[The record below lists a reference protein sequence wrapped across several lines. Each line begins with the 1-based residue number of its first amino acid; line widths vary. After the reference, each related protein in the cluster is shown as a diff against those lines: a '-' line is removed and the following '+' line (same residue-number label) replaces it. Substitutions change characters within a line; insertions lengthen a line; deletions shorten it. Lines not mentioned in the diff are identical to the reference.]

1 MAEIL
6 SLFPEE
12 QERSASVSLFPDDSQ
27 RLTQSVAEG
36 SNTPS
41 DKASRVFKLQFKTG
55 LPVGLIENNVDY
67 LEDETRKAAFN
78 AENFR
83 AKSPLLAEWVA
94 RNKNNAAL
102 AKNDI
107 ENLSMLE
114 KVFNAFGSGFA
125 QVDVQGQFTEA
136 QMPAVEG
143 KKLTQDQQA
152 KVESL
157 NKISQQLATNKEGYG
172 VLESAAS
179 MTGYGL
185 QTFIAGGLAG
195 LRGAGYGGTAG
206 AVLGAPIG
214 GVGAAPGFVA
224 WATVGGAMGIANY
237 TYRLEAASSFYQFKN
252 TLDVDGKPM
261 DDETARIAAQTVG
274 AINAVIEVGSDI
286 ALAAIWGLLPA
297 GIAGK
302 AAAKAAVSKGIAE
315 TLAVP
320 TKRTAFLG
328 AAKKLLASGFTEGLE
343 EFLQNFVSSRVQDVA
358 ESGQTF
364 KKRPLSEETKEG
376 LAQAAEAFGST
387 ILSFGLIG
395 SLPMARTIRNVN
407 QAQRTQEFFKAL
419 GSGVSESDMHKK
431 LPEATRDFV
440 QTLKQAGPIE
450 NVYVDVN
457 RFDTLFQGEGPK
469 VAEQL
474 GIGHQYAEAKALN
487 ADLVIPVEVY
497 AEKLAGTEF
506 HGQLMPDLRLRQED
520 LSLREAQEAEKAS
533 DAAAKEQTAKE
544 EETFKSEAP
553 LRAVYEDVYKQLTP
567 FMGESEANRNAVLW
581 MERYRARADRL
592 GVDPLKLYQEKPL
605 IVRKDLVATPDA
617 DVMEQSVFH
626 GTPHIWPPE
635 PGFPH
640 GRPRLD
646 KIGTGE
652 GAQAYGWGWY
662 SAENAQVGTEYA
674 RKGVTQNILD
684 VTPENDYEEAIQSFV
699 KAEADLNGVN
709 ALDIVN
715 EQRRDIATFVATR
728 DAFTSDD
735 DAMSKALQA
744 IDALVSR
751 STPSSLYRLD
761 IPNDVLPKLLDWDK
775 PLSEQTKEVK
785 AALKGTGFANKPT
798 TSGKTIYDNIAITKA
813 EESGGGLGRDGDQKA
828 ASEYL
833 ASIGIPG
840 NKYLDQ
846 GSRGKGD
853 GTYNYVLWDQKV
865 LDRVALLERNGEKL
879 DAMRG
884 ADVLAQT
891 SVKDQTQTPEF
902 KAWFGASKVVDAEGR
917 PLVVYH
923 GTPDPS
929 FNKFALRGGMTGE
942 LGFWFTSNADA
953 TAPFRRDRYADQG
966 AATLPV
972 FLTLKNPMV
981 YDGWK
986 SLVDAVNAERRG
998 RSIEEG
1004 SKSLR
1009 RKLMRAGYD
1018 GIINRGTDTDSG
1030 ILRDDFVAFR
1040 PEQIKSATGNVG
1052 TFDAANPNILKQNIR
1067 GQIQLSTNTI
1077 TLLRKADP
1085 STFLH
1090 ESGHSWLEEIRADAM
1105 REGAPQQLV
1114 DDWNQVKQWAGIQE
1128 GAIPVEAHEQF
1139 ARGIE
1144 LYLREG
1150 QAPSNELRQVFAR
1163 FKDWLV
1169 RIYRKALDLD
1179 VEISPEIRAVMDRML
1194 ATDEQIAVAREQA
1207 GVNEALPSA
1216 WMTSAEA
1223 KAYEKLRG
1231 EAKEEAESSVR
1242 VQLMK
1247 ELVRERTDFWK
1258 AEKARTREEVEAEI
1272 NTNPIYIALS
1282 VLQTGKLP
1290 DGREMSGLP
1299 ENVKLSKQA
1308 LISQYGEDFLKS
1320 LPKPYIYQSEGGLH
1334 PDVAAQMFGIQTGDE
1349 MLRAMQTI
1357 KPRKQAITE
1366 EVESRMIERHGDLMT
1381 DGLAGVAAEAVANE
1395 KQMAVFYREMQIL
1408 RRQGATGQ
1416 LMSLQAIKELARSV
1430 VARKTI
1436 GELHPA
1442 YYQHAAAKAGRD
1454 ALNALYGKSPQFA
1467 RKVGAA
1473 FDARQRQLINLA
1485 IFAEASRSKRQVE
1498 KALRDWRV
1506 LNRKDEKLAKTRN
1519 MDLVNTARA
1528 ILANFGV
1535 GNSDRTPM
1543 AYMELMAQYDPQTY
1557 QDMAAIVQLVS
1568 DTRKPWKDMT
1578 MDEFY
1583 TVQDAVDGLWS
1594 MAKSTNQMEIDGKK
1608 IERQTVKNELFTRL
1622 AEFNKP
1628 AVKRGYDKA
1637 VTQWEKT
1644 KIGLIGVRSALR
1656 RVESWV
1662 DAVDGDSQAFRK
1674 YVWQPISEAATHYR
1688 ELRKINL
1695 DKYLELVK
1703 GVEKT
1708 ITIDKIDATELGY
1721 TFGANGSGKAEL
1733 IGALLHTG
1741 NQSNMTKLLVGRGWG
1756 ELREDET
1763 LDTSRWDAFIRRM
1776 QTEGKLTEADYDF
1789 VQSVG
1794 NLMESLKAG
1803 AQAAHKKMYGYYFA
1817 EVTANEVVTP
1827 WKTYPGWYYP
1837 AITDP
1842 WVVSDAALREDQAA
1856 MEAQQNSFMFPT
1868 TGRGFTK
1875 QRVKGYQKAL
1885 MLDMRLIPQ
1894 HIDKVLKFSI
1904 IEPHIKD
1911 VGRLMLDKEFRS
1923 ALEPIDPTAIGS
1935 MLMPWLQ
1942 RSATQAVDTPATD
1955 KAGRMLDTIAR
1966 EVRSRTGAQ
1975 IMVANVT
1982 NTLQQFTGLSL
1993 SATKVPPS
2001 KLASSLWR
2009 YMRSPSE
2016 TGEMIA
2022 EKSEFMRNRVTA
2034 SVMEVQKNIDDILLN
2049 PSKYEK
2055 ARSFAR
2061 QHGYFMQVATQSIV
2075 DVVAWGGAYDHAIGQ
2090 GMSEKE
2096 AVRHADS
2103 VVRLT
2108 QGTFAAEDISRFE
2121 TGSPLMRLF
2130 TMFYSYFNMQANLLG
2145 TEFSKAMRKNGF
2157 TATGRLFY
2165 IYVYGFMIPAVLS
2178 EALVQLMSGEAWKDD
2193 DDDGYIDNI
2202 LSIFFGGQART
2213 ATAFVPAI
2221 GPAIQAGINA
2231 WNDKWYD
2238 DRISSSPAVS
2248 MLESAVHTPVSVYK
2262 YIAEEGSAKRAIKDS
2277 LTLIGLLTGLPVAPL
2292 GRPLGY
2298 MADVAQ
2304 GKVEPSGPIDYSRG
2318 LISGRSQ

>member
-6 SLFPEE
+6 TLFPEE
-12 QERSASVSLFPDDSQ
+12 QERPTSVSLFPDDSQ
-27 RLTQSVAEG
+27 RLQQSVTEG
-36 SNTPS
+36 SDTHA
-41 DKASRVFKLQFKTG
+41 DKASRVLKLQFKTG
-55 LPVGLIENNVDY
+55 LPVGLIENNVEY

-102 AKNDI
+102 AKNDV

-114 KVFNAFGSGFA
+114 KIFNAFGSGFA

-136 QMPAVEG
+136 LMPAVEG

-172 VLESAAS
+172 VLERAAS

-206 AVLGAPIG
+206 AALGAPIG

-224 WATVGGAMGIANY
+224 GATVGGAMGIANY

-252 TLDVDGKPM
+252 TLDVTGKPM

-274 AINAVIEVGSDI
+274 AINAVIEVGSDV

-302 AAAKAAVSKGIAE
+302 AAAKAAISKGIAE

-320 TKRTAFLG
+320 TKRAAFLG

-343 EFLQNFVSSRVQDVA
+343 EFLQNFVSGRVQDVA

-457 RFDTLFQGEGPK
+457 RFDTLFQGEGPG

-474 GIGHQYAEAKALN
+474 GIGQQYAEAKALN

-533 DAAAKEQTAKE
+533 DAAAKEQTVKE
-544 EETFKSEAP
+544 EEKFKSEAP

-567 FMGESEANRNAVLW
+567 FMGEAEANRNAVLW

-605 IVRKDLVATPDA
+605 VVRRDMVATPNT
-617 DVMEQSVFH
+617 DVMEQSSTKDQISVN
-626 GTPHIWPPE
+626 I
-635 PGFPH
+635 
-640 GRPRLD
+640 
-646 KIGTGE
+646 
-652 GAQAYGWGWY
+652 QAL
-662 SAENAQVGTEYA
+662 SAEVLSKMDRALKAQGYDSRGTDDV
-674 RKGVTQNILD
+674 RNILK
-684 VTPENDYEEAIQSFV
+684 TRIAP
-699 KAEADLNGVN
+699 NGVITHPDWIAAYEKAMGSRAARIATKQKMDLQKEQATN
-709 ALDIVN
+709 VDWGRVRELGTTNNIREAGYITQGGSLIDLSGKREGGEPNTRALDHREVGGTAGMQEFGALGNIRMDFNAGTLDLLKEPTEQQYRMIV
-715 EQRRDIATFVATR
+715 Q
-728 DAFTSDD
+728 
-735 DAMSKALQA
+735 
-744 IDALVSR
+744 
-751 STPSSLYRLD
+751 
-761 IPNDVLPKLLDWDK
+761 
-775 PLSEQTKEVK
+775 
-785 AALKGTGFANKPT
+785 FANAKD
-798 TSGKTIYDNIAITKA
+798 GELVLDFND
-813 EESGGGLGRDGDQKA
+813 GLGEFRYDV
-828 ASEYL
+828 YL
-833 ASIGIPG
+833 AS
-840 NKYLDQ
+840 
-846 GSRGKGD
+846 
-853 GTYNYVLWDQKV
+853 
-865 LDRVALLERNGEKL
+865 
-879 DAMRG
+879 
-884 ADVLAQT
+884 
-891 SVKDQTQTPEF
+891 
-902 KAWFGASKVVDAEGR
+902 
-917 PLVVYH
+917 
-923 GTPDPS
+923 
-929 FNKFALRGGMTGE
+929 
-942 LGFWFTSNADA
+942 
-953 TAPFRRDRYADQG
+953 DRYFSREYPKGTKPARIIADIQRYYAG
-966 AATLPV
+966 EEPLP
-972 FLTLKNPMV
+972 
-981 YDGWK
+981 
-986 SLVDAVNAERRG
+986 
-998 RSIEEG
+998 
-1004 SKSLR
+1004 LR
-1009 RKLMRAGYD
+1009 D
-1018 GIINRGTDTDSG
+1018 
-1030 ILRDDFVAFR
+1030 ILR
-1040 PEQIKSATGNVG
+1040 
-1052 TFDAANPNILKQNIR
+1052 QNIR

-1105 REGAPQQLV
+1105 REGAPQQLL
-1114 DDWNQVKQWAGIQE
+1114 DDWNQIKQWAGIPE
-1128 GAIPVEAHEQF
+1128 GAIPVEAHEKF

-1207 GVNEALPSA
+1207 GLNESLPA
-1216 WMTSAEA
+1216 DWMTTAEA

-1258 AEKARTREEVEAEI
+1258 TEKARTREEVEAEI

-1290 DGREMSGLP
+1290 DGREMPGLP
-1299 ENVKLSKQA
+1299 ENTKLSRQA

-1320 LPKPYIYQSEGGLH
+1320 LPKPHIYQSEGGLH

-1349 MLRAMQTI
+1349 MLRAIQTI

-1381 DGLAGVAAEAVANE
+1381 DGLAGVAAEAAANE

-1436 GELHPA
+1436 GDLHPA

-1454 ALNALYGKSPQFA
+1454 ALNALYGKSPKFV
-1467 RKVGAA
+1467 RKIGAA

-1485 IFAEASRSKRQVE
+1485 IFSEASRSKRQVE

-1506 LNRKDEKLAKTRN
+1506 LNRKDDKLAKTRN

-1543 AYMELMAQYDPQTY
+1543 AYMGLMAQYDPQTY

-1568 DTRKPWKDMT
+1568 DTRKPWKALT

-1583 TVQDAVDGLWS
+1583 AVQDAVDGLWS

-1608 IERQTVKNELFTRL
+1608 IERQTVKDALFTRL
-1622 AEFNKP
+1622 ADFNKP
-1628 AVKRGYDKA
+1628 SVKRGYDKA

-1644 KIGLIGVRSALR
+1644 KIGLMGARSALR

-1662 DAVDGDSQAFRK
+1662 DAIDGDSKAFRK

-1688 ELRKINL
+1688 ELQKINIQ
-1695 DKYLELVK
+1695 KYLEMVK
-1703 GVEKT
+1703 GIEKT

-1721 TFGANGSGKAEL
+1721 MFGANGSGKAEL

-1756 ELREDET
+1756 ELQEDET
-1763 LDTSRWDAFIRRM
+1763 LDTSRWDAFVRRM

-1789 VQSVG
+1789 VQSVWD
-1794 NLMESLKAG
+1794 LMDSLKAG
-1803 AQAAHKKMYGYYFA
+1803 AQAAHKKIYGYYFA
-1817 EVTANEVVTP
+1817 EVTSNELVTP
-1827 WKTYPGWYYP
+1827 YKTYRGGYYP

-1856 MEAQQNSFMFPT
+1856 MQAQQNSFMFPT

-1911 VGRLMLDKEFRS
+1911 VGRLMLDKEFRA

-1993 SATKVPPS
+1993 SATKVPKS

-2075 DVVAWGGAYDHAIGQ
+2075 DVVAWGGAYDHSIGQ

-2157 TATGRLFY
+2157 TAAGRLFY
-2165 IYVYGFMIPAVLS
+2165 VYVYGFMIPAVLS
-2178 EALVQLMSGEAWKDD
+2178 EAIVQLMSGEAGKDD
-2193 DDDGYIDNI
+2193 DDDGYIDNV

-2213 ATAFVPAI
+2213 ATAFFPAI

-2262 YIAEEGSAKRAIKDS
+2262 YLAEEGSAKRAIKDS

-2298 MADVAQ
+2298 MADIAQ
-2304 GKVEPSGPIDYSRG
+2304 DKVEPTGPIDYSRG